1 MRRLV
6 LPCEVVE
13 QALRIRGV
21 VIDDAG
27 EVPGVPRVVVVEPL
41 FDERRM
47 LVIAREDDRLGQSV
61 ATVDGVAV
69 LHEMLQ
75 HLVDRVVVEE
85 PTVDG
90 GGVYPFRQPA
100 IVRVV
105 APVEALPLCP
115 LFLAERVVVDALA
128 GNRRSTC

>member
-1 MRRLV
+1 MKKTRLCHLGHIDASIEHVHRDRDVRRFV
-6 LPCEVVE
+6 LSREVVE

-27 EVPGVPRVVVVEPL
+27 EVPGVLRVVVVEPL

-61 ATVDGVAV
+61 ATVDRVAV

-85 PTVDG
+85 PVVDG
-90 GGVYPFRQPA
+90 RGVDPFR
-100 IVRVV
+100 
-105 APVEALPLCP
+105 
-115 LFLAERVVVDALA
+115 
-128 GNRRSTC
+128 